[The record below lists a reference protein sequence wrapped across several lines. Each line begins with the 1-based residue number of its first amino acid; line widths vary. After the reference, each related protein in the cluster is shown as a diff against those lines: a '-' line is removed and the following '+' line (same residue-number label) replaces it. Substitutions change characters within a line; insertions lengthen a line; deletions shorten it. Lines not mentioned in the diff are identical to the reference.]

1 MATGTSLSSYLEDQI
16 LNWIKGT
23 AFVGAPVTLYAAL
36 YTASPTDAAASGTEV
51 TGNAY
56 ARVAIT
62 SSTGWSAITDGGA
75 GVGSSMTNTGVI
87 TFPTPTAAWGTV
99 IGMALYDAA
108 TLGNEVIWSALT
120 ASKVINSGDTVDF
133 AVGAIAIAVD

>member
-62 SSTGWSAITDGGA
+62 SSTGWSVIAAGAAGTGDSITNA
-75 GVGSSMTNTGVI
+75 GII

-99 IGMALYDAA
+99 LAMALYDAA
-108 TLGNEVIWSALT
+108 TVGNEVVWAALT
-120 ASKVINSGDTVDF
+120 ASKVINSGDTVSF
-133 AVGAIAIAVD
+133 AVGAISIAVD

>member
-23 AFVGAPVTLYAAL
+23 AFVAAPANLYAAL

-51 TGNAY
+51 SGNAY
-56 ARVAIT
+56 ARVAIA
-62 SSTGWSAITDGGA
+62 STGWSAIAAGA
-75 GVGSSMTNTGVI
+75 AGTGDSITNAGIV

-99 IGMALYDAA
+99 TAMALYDAL
-108 TLGNEVIWSALT
+108 TVGNEVVWAALT
-120 ASKVINSGDTVDF
+120 ASKVVNSGDTVSF
-133 AVGAIAIAVD
+133 AVGAISIALD